1 MSSRQSFARSALF
14 SSASQAGAGE
24 IDHLQPTLA
33 RDVGFETSDSSEVCP
48 LRTLVCA

>member
-1 MSSRQSFARSALF
+1 MSSRQSFARSAF
-14 SSASQAGAGE
+14 FFSASQAGAGE